1 MLTSSLTDETVIAAT
16 RKLLMV
22 PLESYKSVL
31 KVLQIE
37 SFGLILALL
46 PLQER
51 RLLARHTVKMALK
64 WGEKITTVEQVN
76 GLFELIKPMLKDD
89 GVSQNAQKLTISRM
103 MSQLMKIGKTLKKNK
118 TWLLDLFTCLI
129 TMIQMFCSRF
139 TLLQEN
145 ISDKVASR
153 ESNSH

>member
-16 RKLLMV
+16 RKMLMV

-89 GVSQNAQKLTISRM
+89 GVSHNAQ
-103 MSQLMKIGKTLKKNK
+103 N
-118 TWLLDLFTCLI
+118 
-129 TMIQMFCSRF
+129 
-139 TLLQEN
+139 
-145 ISDKVASR
+145 
-153 ESNSH
+153 